1 MGAST
6 VLYRESSKA
15 GRRKSPCCQYAA
27 RARARRQLSL
37 CWVVTRGSG
46 LERGE
51 RRLKYIYTYVYFVGR
66 TCRDDISIAALQ
78 NFFDI
83 FTEHFRNSREIGE
96 GKDSIVALCFPSS
109 LC

>member
-1 MGAST
+1 MLGCYKGKWSG
-6 VLYRESSKA
+6 K
-15 GRRKSPCCQYAA
+15 
-27 RARARRQLSL
+27 
-37 CWVVTRGSG
+37 RGK
-46 LERGE
+46 EA
-51 RRLKYIYTYVYFVGR
+51 KIHMHTYIFVGR